1 MFTDASPT
9 YSIAEAARLI
19 GAPAAALSS
28 WTRQKSTKPLVRR
41 FPGRRALSF
50 RSLAE
55 AFVVS
60 VVRKEGVPMQR
71 IRPVLV
77 ELAKQIGME
86 QALASKRLYTDGAEI
101 LYDFPGC
108 GYYGEMVNRLV
119 VVRSGRRMFR
129 ETVQAYLKRIVYGG
143 AGGYASEIRLDREGV
158 VINPG
163 YGCGRPTF
171 SSCGALV
178 ESVLRQLDGGDP
190 IEELED
196 DFGIPADTIKGV
208 AAHPRPAW
216 ALYRS

>member
-19 GAPAAALSS
+19 GAPASTLSS
-28 WTRQKSTKPLVRR
+28 WTRQKSTRPLVRR

-60 VVRKEGVPMQR
+60 AVRKEGVPMQR
-71 IRPVLV
+71 IRPALA

-101 LYDFPGC
+101 LYDFLGR
-108 GYYGEMVNRLV
+108 GYDGEAVNRLV
-119 VVRSGRRMFR
+119 VVRSGRCMFR
-129 ETVQAYLKRIVYGG
+129 ETVQACLKRIVYGG

-178 ESVLRQLDGGDP
+178 ESVLRRLDGGDP
-190 IEELED
+190 MEELED
-196 DFGIPADTIKGV
+196 DFGIPADAIKGA